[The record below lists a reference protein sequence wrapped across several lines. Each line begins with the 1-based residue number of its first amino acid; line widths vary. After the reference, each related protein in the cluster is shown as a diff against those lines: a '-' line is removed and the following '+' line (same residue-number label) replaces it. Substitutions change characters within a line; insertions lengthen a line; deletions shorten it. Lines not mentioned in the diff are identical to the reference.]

1 MNRIDRSSD
10 LPAGRQGSEQSGQ
23 SLIEILIGVAIG
35 AILIGGAAATITLTL
50 RSNVQN
56 KNIQIASSLSQA
68 ILDQVSVYA
77 DADWHNIDALSGII
91 PGNSYHLIPSGS
103 AFELKDGSKSE
114 ATEGIVFSTSFQ
126 IEPVHRN
133 QETDSVESSSASTYE
148 DPSTR
153 KVIAITTWLEA
164 GQTANVAVNKYI
176 TRSRNLIFQQTD
188 WKDGFGQLT
197 FPSGGTSV
205 NKKFDDYKGVEYLT
219 GGVLK
224 KKGF

>member
-1 MNRIDRSSD
+1 MNRIDHSRT
-10 LPAGRQGSEQSGQ
+10 SEQSGQ

-103 AFELKDGSKSE
+103 GFERKDGSKSE
-114 ATEGIVFSTSFQ
+114 ATEGIVFSTSFKV
-126 IEPVHRN
+126 ELVHRN

-164 GQTANVAVNKYI
+164 GQTADVAVNKYI

-188 WKDGFGQLT
+188 WKDGKPQET
-197 FPSGGTSV
+197 FPGGGATI
-205 NKKFDDYKGVEYLT
+205 NAKFSDSKGVEFSEA
-219 GGVLK
+219 GALK
-224 KKGF
+224 KLGF